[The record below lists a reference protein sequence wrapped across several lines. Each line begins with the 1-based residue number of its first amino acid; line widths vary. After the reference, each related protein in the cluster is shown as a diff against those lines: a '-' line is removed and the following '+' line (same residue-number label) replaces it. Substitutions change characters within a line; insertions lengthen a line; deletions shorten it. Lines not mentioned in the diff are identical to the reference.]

1 MLYIIYGTDREK
13 GRARF
18 RVLRETL
25 AKKIGDE
32 MVVEEGEA
40 TAGFFETTVSSR
52 GLFGETT
59 LFVFDCVFDKKV
71 EQEVLLAHATALTE
85 SMNSFLIFEPSLEK
99 GIADELGAVATEA
112 EECTAKKSEY
122 KPDFNIFSLGDALGK
137 RNKKELWVLYQG
149 ALGAGLSSEEIC
161 GTLFW
166 SVKNIALMKNV
177 KTGDDAGL
185 NPFVAKKSR
194 GFSANYTALEIAGL
208 SRSLSAIYHEAHR
221 GGEPMEIAL
230 ERFVLSL

>member
-18 RVLRETL
+18 HAIRDKVL
-25 AKKIGDE
+25 KKGSDE
-32 MVVEEGEA
+32 YVVEEGVTTSGFLDAA
-40 TAGFFETTVSSR
+40 TASR

-59 LFVFDCVFDKKV
+59 LFVFDCVFDKKI

-85 SMNSFLIFEPSLEK
+85 SANSFLVFEPALEK
-99 GIADELGAVATEA
+99 GIADEIASVATDC
-112 EECTAKKSEY
+112 EECSKQKADY
-122 KPDFNIFSLGDALGK
+122 KPDFNIFSLGDALGN

-149 ALGAGLSSEEIC
+149 AVDTGLSSEEIC

-166 SVKNIALMKNV
+166 SVKNIALMKNAKV
-177 KTGDDAGL
+177 GDDAGL
-185 NPFVAKKSR
+185 NPFVARKSR
-194 GFSANYTALEIAGL
+194 GFAANYTKEEIVGL
-208 SRSLSAIYHEAHR
+208 SRALSAIYHEAHR

-230 ERFVLSL
+230 ERFILSL